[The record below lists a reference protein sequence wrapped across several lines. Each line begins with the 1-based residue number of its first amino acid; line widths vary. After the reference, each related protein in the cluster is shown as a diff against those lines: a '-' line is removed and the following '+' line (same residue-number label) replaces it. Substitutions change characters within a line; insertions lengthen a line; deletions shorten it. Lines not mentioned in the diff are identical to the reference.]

1 MGALSPTHWLII
13 VGVVVVLFGAK
24 RLPDAARSLGR
35 SARIL
40 KAEVED
46 MKDDTATAE
55 EQSPAALTPVR
66 SEVGQPIPVQSER

>member
-13 VGVVVVLFGAK
+13 VGVLVLLFGAR

-40 KAEVED
+40 
-46 MKDDTATAE
+46 
-55 EQSPAALTPVR
+55 R
-66 SEVGQPIPVQSER
+66 SEVREVGADHPPVASSLDQERGVKE